1 MGKRT
6 RPSSVQSR
14 KVGGKSAQP
23 ILVRKNSKKDQS
35 NIASDLSN
43 FPRSEIKLTKML
55 MDKPAPPVSFWTWVI
70 LDRKSKK
77 VLFGRLEKDRREV
90 ASLTKIMTLYT
101 VLSIVDALKIS
112 LSTQVEITQ
121 TASEVIGTSACLVAG
136 DTLTL
141 NELLY
146 GMMLPSG
153 NDAAHMLASY
163 LGSVLLDHYE
173 ANKMTR
179 EQIENY
185 TISGVPVDHNQQI
198 QSLAQ
203 MRSKGSAYVV
213 KRSQY
218 KEDKEICAFLAE
230 MNRNCVKLN
239 LKASFFDSPHGLMNQ
254 LSRSTAFDVA
264 KLSATCLEDERV
276 RRIVSTYQYKVPKT
290 KENKNSKTYR
300 WENTHRMIG

>member
-1 MGKRT
+1 
-6 RPSSVQSR
+6 
-14 KVGGKSAQP
+14 VGGKSAQP

-35 NIASDLSN
+35 NIVSDLSN

-55 MDKPAPPVSFWTWVI
+55 MDKPAPPVSAWTWVI

-163 LGSVLLDHYE
+163 LGSVLLEHYE

-185 TISGVPVDHNQQI
+185 TISGVPVDHNQ
-198 QSLAQ
+198 
-203 MRSKGSAYVV
+203 
-213 KRSQY
+213 
-218 KEDKEICAFLAE
+218 
-230 MNRNCVKLN
+230 
-239 LKASFFDSPHGLMNQ
+239 
-254 LSRSTAFDVA
+254 
-264 KLSATCLEDERV
+264 
-276 RRIVSTYQYKVPKT
+276 
-290 KENKNSKTYR
+290 
-300 WENTHRMIG
+300 